1 MLPIGLFQ
9 FIESFNAGF
18 PKFDTKLNCT
28 SLLEIALFHFR
39 DTHKKTASQKTTLK
53 LAWWH

>member
-1 MLPIGLFQ
+1 MLPIGLFK

-18 PKFDTKLNCT
+18 PKFDTKRDCT

-39 DTHKKTASQKTTLK
+39 DTHTKTASQETALK
-53 LAWWH
+53 LAC